1 MSPELSALLIAAV
14 SIGFFHTLFGPDH
27 YVPFVMLSWSRKW
40 STLKTALVTFACGL
54 GHILS
59 SIVLGLVGVALGV
72 ALERLELIESTRGT
86 IAAWLL
92 IAFGLAYTVWGIR
105 RAVLNKPHRHI
116 HIHGTAEVH
125 EHEHTHH
132 GSHAHFHEDEGKTVT
147 PWVLFIIF
155 VFGPCEPLIPLLIY
169 PAARKSSMGVA
180 MVSLTFGAVTIATM
194 MAAVLLMRA
203 GLSFKVLSRAERYTH
218 AIAGLTILTCGLMI
232 QFLGL

>member
-1 MSPELSALLIAAV
+1 MPHELSALIVAAI

-40 STLKTALVTFACGL
+40 SLSKTAFITFLCGL

-59 SIVLGLVGVALGV
+59 SIVLGSAGIVLGI
-72 ALERLELIESTRGT
+72 AAERLEIIESTRGA

-92 IAFGLAYTVWGIR
+92 IAFGIAYSAWGIR
-105 RAVLNKPHRHI
+105 QAILNKPHRHA
-116 HIHGTAEVH
+116 HIHGGSIEH

-132 GSHAHFHEDEGKTVT
+132 GKHVHLHEQEGQILT
-147 PWVLFIIF
+147 PWVLFVIF

-169 PAARKSSMGVA
+169 PAARNSYAGVA
-180 MVSLTFGAVTIATM
+180 WVSLTFGIVTIGTM
-194 MAAVLLMRA
+194 LAAVFLMRM
-203 GLSFKVLSRAERYTH
+203 GLNLKIVNNAQRYTH

>member
-1 MSPELSALLIAAV
+1 MNIELSALLIAAV

-40 STLKTALVTFACGL
+40 STGKTALVTFLCGL

-59 SIVLGLVGVALGV
+59 SVVLGFVGVALGIAV
-72 ALERLELIESTRGT
+72 ERLEFIESSRGT
-86 IAAWLL
+86 IAAWML
-92 IAFGLAYTVWGIR
+92 IAFGIAYSAWGIR
-105 RAVLNKPHRHI
+105 QAILNKPHKHAHI
-116 HIHGTAEVH
+116 HDGAVVH
-125 EHEHTHH
+125 EHEHNHH
-132 GSHAHFHEDEGKTVT
+132 GRHVHLHEGEGRAVT

-169 PAARKSSMGVA
+169 PAAQKSYPGVI
-180 MVSLTFGAVTIATM
+180 MVSLTFGIVTIATM
-194 MAAVLLMRA
+194 MAAVLLMRS
-203 GLSFKVLSRAERYTH
+203 GLSLKILARVERYTH

>member
-40 STLKTALVTFACGL
+40 SAPRTALITFVCGL

-59 SIVLGLVGVALGV
+59 SVVLGLIGVAIGIAV
-72 ALERLELIESTRGT
+72 ERLELIESARGRV
-86 IAAWLL
+86 AAWIL
-92 IAFGLAYTVWGIR
+92 IAFGLAYSAWGIR
-105 RAVLNKPHRHI
+105 QAILNKPHKHV
-116 HIHGTAEVH
+116 HIHGDSGEH

-132 GSHAHFHEDEGKTVT
+132 DKHAHIHEDGKKTVT

-169 PAARKSSMGVA
+169 PAAQKSPWGVA
-180 MVSLTFGAVTIATM
+180 MVSLTFGFVTIATM
-194 MAAVLLMRA
+194 MTVVLFMRA
-203 GLSFKVLSRAERYTH
+203 GLSFGMLSRAERYTH
-218 AIAGLTILTCGLMI
+218 AIAGLTILVCGLMI
-232 QFLGL
+232 EFMGL

>member
-1 MSPELSALLIAAV
+1 MFPEMSALLIAAV

-40 STLKTALVTFACGL
+40 STVKTAAVTLACGL

-59 SIVLGLVGVALGV
+59 SIVLGLLGVALGV
-72 ALERLELIESTRGT
+72 ALESLEFIESTRGT

-92 IAFGLAYTVWGIR
+92 IAFGLAYSVWGIR
-105 RAVLNKPHRHI
+105 RAILNKPHRHV
-116 HIHGTAEVH
+116 HIHGVSDVH
-125 EHEHTHH
+125 EHEHTHNGKH
-132 GSHAHFHEDEGKTVT
+132 VHFHEDDKKTVT

-169 PAARKSSMGVA
+169 PAARKSYWGVA
-180 MVSLTFGAVTIATM
+180 MVSLTFGIVTIATM

-203 GLSFKVLSRAERYTH
+203 GLSLRVLDRAERYTH

-232 QFLGL
+232 EFLGL

>member
-1 MSPELSALLIAAV
+1 MNVELSALLIAAI

-40 STLKTALVTFACGL
+40 STAKTAFVTFLCGL

-59 SIVLGLVGVALGV
+59 SVVLGFVGVALGIAV
-72 ALERLELIESTRGT
+72 ESLEFIESSRGT
-86 IAAWLL
+86 IAAWML
-92 IAFGLAYTVWGIR
+92 IAFGIAYSAWGIR
-105 RAVLNKPHRHI
+105 QAILNKQHKHAHI
-116 HIHGTAEVH
+116 HDGAVVH
-125 EHEHTHH
+125 EHEHTHRGKH
-132 GSHAHFHEDEGKTVT
+132 VHLHEGEGRAIT

-169 PAARKSSMGVA
+169 PAAQKSYTGVI
-180 MVSLTFGAVTIATM
+180 MVSLTFGVVTIATM
-194 MAAVLLMRA
+194 MAAVLLMRS
-203 GLSFKVLSRAERYTH
+203 GLSFKVLARAERYTH

>member
-1 MSPELSALLIAAV
+1 MSAELSALIIAAV

-40 STLKTALVTFACGL
+40 STSKTAVITFLCGL

-59 SIVLGLVGVALGV
+59 SVILGCIGVILGMAV
-72 ALERLELIESTRGT
+72 EKLEIIESTRGT

-92 IAFGLAYTVWGIR
+92 IAFGIAYSAWGIR
-105 RAVLNKPHRHI
+105 QAILNKPHK
-116 HIHGTAEVH
+116 HIHGHDGITDH

-132 GSHAHFHEDEGKTVT
+132 GKHVHVHEQTGKTLT
-147 PWVLFIIF
+147 PWVLFIVFI
-155 VFGPCEPLIPLLIY
+155 FGPCEPLIPLLIY
-169 PAARKSSMGVA
+169 PAARNSYAGVIW
-180 MVSLTFGAVTIATM
+180 VSLTFGIVTIGTM
-194 MAAVLLMRA
+194 LAAVFLMRA
-203 GLSFKVLSRAERYTH
+203 GLSFKMLHNVERYTH

>member
-1 MSPELSALLIAAV
+1 MNVELSALLVAAV

-27 YVPFVMLSWSRKW
+27 YIPFVMLSWSRKW
-40 STLKTALVTFACGL
+40 STAKTAWITFLCGL

-59 SIVLGLVGVALGV
+59 SIALGLVGVALGIAV
-72 ALERLELIESTRGT
+72 ERLEFIESSRGAV
-86 IAAWLL
+86 AAWML
-92 IAFGLAYTVWGIR
+92 IAFGIAYSAWGIR
-105 RAVLNKPHRHI
+105 QAILNRPHKHAHI
-116 HIHGTAEVH
+116 HDDSIVH

-132 GSHAHFHEDEGKTVT
+132 GKHVHIHEREGRAVT

-169 PAARKSSMGVA
+169 PAAQKSYPGVI
-180 MVSLTFGAVTIATM
+180 MVSLAFGVVTIATM
-194 MAAVLLMRA
+194 MAAVLLMRS
-203 GLSFKVLSRAERYTH
+203 GLSFKALARAERYTH

>member
-1 MSPELSALLIAAV
+1 MSPELSTLLIAAV

-40 STLKTALVTFACGL
+40 STPKTAAVTFACGL
-54 GHILS
+54 GHIGS
-59 SIVLGLVGVALGV
+59 SIVLGLAGVALGV

-105 RAVLNKPHRHI
+105 RAILNKPHRHV
-116 HIHGTAEVH
+116 HVHGAGDVH
-125 EHEHTHH
+125 EHEHRHD
-132 GSHAHFHEDEGKTVT
+132 GNHAHFHDNEGKTVT

-169 PAARKSSMGVA
+169 PAARKSFTGVA
-180 MVSLTFGAVTIATM
+180 MVSLAFGAVTIATM
-194 MAAVLLMRA
+194 MAVVLLMRA
-203 GLSFKVLSRAERYTH
+203 GLSLKVLGKAERYTH
-218 AIAGLTILTCGLMI
+218 AIAGLTILACGLMI
-232 QFLGL
+232 EFLGL